1 MENINIEFS
10 RWDGVN
16 EDYPEKEY
24 LFVYLNIGGVLV
36 GELKIDEEDGHIEF
50 VEIQPDFKG
59 KGFYKMLLLAG
70 LQEVP
75 ELYSDDR
82 NVFSNPA
89 YKHWTN
95 DNLLSCE
102 DTVYIEIENESLKFQ
117 IGKY

>member
-1 MENINIEFS
+1 MEKLNIEFS

-24 LFVYLNIGGVLV
+24 LFVRLHIDGEFV
-36 GELKIDEEDGHIEF
+36 GELKIDEEDGHIEYI
-50 VEIQPDFKG
+50 EIQPEFQG

-75 ELYSDDR
+75 ELYSNDR

-89 YKHWTN
+89 YKHWLN
-95 DNLLSCE
+95 EDLLKCE
-102 DTVYIEIENESLKFQ
+102 DVVYITIENDSLKFNW
-117 IGKY
+117 